1 MNKLIAAAAAL
12 MMSATMAA
20 PAFAENAMTVTTDTS
35 VASTADLTCMGN
47 AVDVREGAVLT
58 ARTNYNAKVIAAIT
72 TRRAS
77 LKAAYTIANN
87 NDRRVALKAAVDV
100 YVKAMAD
107 ARAQYRTDTKAA
119 WKTFNDSIKA
129 CNLSADVRVKSET
142 EHENNKDKGRHLGQ
156 LKKKIHNAFNV
167 NAHGKADLDLSF

>member
-20 PAFAENAMTVTTDTS
+20 PAFAEDVNVTTDTS
-35 VASTADLTCMGN
+35 VASSADLTCMGN

-58 ARTNYNAKVIAAIT
+58 ARTSYNTKVIAAIT

-77 LKAAYTIANN
+77 LKAAYLIANN

-129 CNLSADVRVKSET
+129 CNLSADVRVKTET
-142 EHENNKDKGRHLGQ
+142 DHDNDKDKGRHLGQ

>member
-12 MMSATMAA
+12 MMSASLAA
-20 PAFAENAMTVTTDTS
+20 PAFAEDVAVTTDTS
-35 VASTADLTCMGN
+35 VASSADLTCMGN

-77 LKAAYTIANN
+77 LKAAYLIANN
-87 NDRRVALKAAVDV
+87 NDRRIALKAAVDV

-107 ARAQYRTDTKAA
+107 ARASYRTDTKAA
-119 WKTFNDSIKA
+119 WKTFNDAIKA
-129 CNLSADVRVKSET
+129 CNLSAGVRVKAET
-142 EHENNKDKGRHLGQ
+142 DRDNDKDRGRHLGQ
-156 LKKKIHNAFNV
+156 LKKKVQNAFNV